1 MKPLYLLLGLTLL
14 LCACSDDDAAKKG
27 MAGPK
32 PVQVEATTVSRQSL
46 GQSITRTG
54 TLRAEQE
61 VKLLAEEEGRVDK
74 VPVYE
79 GDQVKQGDLLLQL
92 DDSQLR
98 AELKKAAAQRKQANL
113 DVQRLKRLQ
122 KSKLIAEDELARA
135 RTAFDIAA
143 AEEDLLQTR
152 LDNTRITAPF
162 DGVVSQRL
170 VEPGD
175 VAAKFSHLLTLTA
188 TDSLLAELAISELLL
203 PGVALEDKVT
213 IMLDALGDQRLSGSV
228 LRIHPTVNPVTRQG
242 IVEVRVEQP
251 PEQAR
256 PGQLCRVQLNLRAQ
270 PRLLV
275 PFSAL
280 RRDTQGEFVYRI
292 DSEQKARRNA
302 VRSGIH
308 LDDTVEILDGLTEGD
323 QVVSHGFLGLGDGMT
338 VKATTTS
345 LP

>member
-1 MKPLYLLLGLTLL
+1 MKPLYLLLGATLL
-14 LCACSDDDAAKKG
+14 LSACSDDNAANKSKST
-27 MAGPK
+27 PK
-32 PVQVEATTVSRQSL
+32 PLQVEVTAVARQSL

-79 GDQVKQGDLLLQL
+79 GDRVKKGDLLLQL

-98 AELKKAAAQRKQANL
+98 AEVKKATAQRKQANL

-122 KSKLIAEDELARA
+122 KGKLITEDELARA

-143 AEEDLLQTR
+143 ADEDLLQTR
-152 LDNTRITAPF
+152 LNNTRINAPF

-175 VAAKFSHLLTLTA
+175 VAAKFTHLLTLTA
-188 TDSLLAELAISELLL
+188 TDTLLAELAISELLL
-203 PGVALEDKVT
+203 PGIAVNDKVI
-213 IMLDALGDQRLSGSV
+213 IMLDALGDQRFDGTV
-228 LRIHPTVNPVTRQG
+228 LRIHPTVDPVTRQG
-242 IVEVRVEQP
+242 IVEVRINKP
-251 PEQAR
+251 PQQAK
-256 PGQLCRVQLNLRAQ
+256 PGQLCRVQLNLHAQ
-270 PRLLV
+270 PRLLL

-280 RRDTQGEFVYRI
+280 RRDAQGEFVYRI
-292 DSEQKARRNA
+292 DNEQKARRTE

-308 LDDTVEILDGLTEGD
+308 LDNTVEILDGLNEGD
-323 QVVSHGFLGLGDGMT
+323 RVVTNGFLGLADGML
-338 VKATTTS
+338 VKAANA
-345 LP
+345 PQP